1 MEYILVI
8 IINLLILLLCYL
20 YYKFI
25 LKMAGEKSKDEM
37 YKYFYGNA
45 FKKIGIIL
53 TTISGI
59 SLFINIFI
67 MNTYSGN
74 IPKDV
79 LAVRIQSD
87 YKYLLIATVFYIYY
101 LIKLKLQIRKN
112 NRED

>member
-1 MEYILVI
+1 
-8 IINLLILLLCYL
+8 
-20 YYKFI
+20 
-25 LKMAGEKSKDEM
+25 MAGEKSKDEM
-37 YKYFYGNA
+37 YRYFYGNA

-67 MNTYSGN
+67 MNTYYGN
-74 IPKDV
+74 ISKDV
-79 LAVRIQSD
+79 LAIRIQSD
-87 YKYLLIATVFYIYY
+87 YKYLLIATLFYIYY